1 MAIYYS
7 RSARETENIGFSLA
21 KTVEVGSVVALFGEL
36 GAGKTAFVR
45 GFARGMGIN
54 AEVTSPTFALVN
66 EYRSGKKALC
76 HFDMYRITGW
86 DDLYSTGYFDYLD
99 AGATLIIEW
108 SENIEA
114 ILPQDC
120 VRVTIT
126 KCDDLR
132 KDRERRRDRGGQAD
146 KRMLCQ
152 RRFDPQPHADA
163 NGR

>member
-45 GFARGMGIN
+45 GFARGMGID

-99 AGATLIIEW
+99 AGRPSSSSGAAEILKPFSHRIAFGSLSPNATTPMNAK
-108 SENIEA
+108 S
-114 ILPQDC
+114 
-120 VRVTIT
+120 
-126 KCDDLR
+126 K
-132 KDRERRRDRGGQAD
+132 
-146 KRMLCQ
+146 
-152 RRFDPQPHADA
+152 
-163 NGR
+163 

>member
-45 GFARGMGIN
+45 GFARGMGID

-114 ILPQDC
+114 VLPEHTIFVDFSRGEAEQD
-120 VRVTIT
+120 RVITIS
-126 KCDDLR
+126 
-132 KDRERRRDRGGQAD
+132 GGD
-146 KRMLCQ
+146 
-152 RRFDPQPHADA
+152 
-163 NGR
+163 GRW

>member
-45 GFARGMGIN
+45 GFARGMGID

-76 HFDMYRITGW
+76 HFDMYRVSSF
-86 DDLYSTGYFDYLD
+86 DELYSTGFFDYMNEDNIL
-99 AGATLIIEW
+99 AIEW
-108 SENIEA
+108 SENILGALPKETIFVRIQPGENENERVITIGEEA
-114 ILPQDC
+114 P
-120 VRVTIT
+120 
-126 KCDDLR
+126 
-132 KDRERRRDRGGQAD
+132 
-146 KRMLCQ
+146 
-152 RRFDPQPHADA
+152 
-163 NGR
+163 N

>member
-7 RSARETENIGFSLA
+7 CSARETENIGFSLG

-45 GFARGMGIN
+45 GFARGMGID

-108 SENIEA
+108 SENIENA
-114 ILPQDC
+114 LPDNSIKVTQDC

-126 KCDDLR
+126 KCDDPY
-132 KDRERRRDRGGQAD
+132 ERQIEIIGAEILENISD
-146 KRMLCQ
+146 
-152 RRFDPQPHADA
+152 
-163 NGR
+163 

>member
-45 GFARGMGIN
+45 GFARGMGID

-99 AGATLIIEW
+99 AGATSSSSGARISKPFSHRIAFGSL
-108 SENIEA
+108 SPNA
-114 ILPQDC
+114 TTPMNA
-120 VRVTIT
+120 
-126 KCDDLR
+126 KS
-132 KDRERRRDRGGQAD
+132 K
-146 KRMLCQ
+146 
-152 RRFDPQPHADA
+152 
-163 NGR
+163 

>member
-7 RSARETENIGFSLA
+7 RSARETENTGFSLA

-45 GFARGMGIN
+45 GFARGMGID

-99 AGATLIIEW
+99 AGRPSSSSGARISKQFSHRIAFGSLSPNATTPMNAK
-108 SENIEA
+108 S
-114 ILPQDC
+114 
-120 VRVTIT
+120 
-126 KCDDLR
+126 K
-132 KDRERRRDRGGQAD
+132 
-146 KRMLCQ
+146 
-152 RRFDPQPHADA
+152 
-163 NGR
+163 